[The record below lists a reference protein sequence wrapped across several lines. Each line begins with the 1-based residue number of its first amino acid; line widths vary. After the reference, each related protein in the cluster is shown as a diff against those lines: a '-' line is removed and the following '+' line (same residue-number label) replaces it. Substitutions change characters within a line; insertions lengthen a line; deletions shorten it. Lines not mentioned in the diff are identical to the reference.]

1 MKMGDQS
8 LNETRNFKSNTDNLC
23 IQTSKSS
30 DKFLTKRQRSEEK
43 SSNQCGILLYI
54 FLL

>member
-23 IQTSKSS
+23 TQTSKSS
-30 DKFLTKRQRSEEK
+30 DKFLTERQRSEEK
-43 SSNQCGILLYI
+43 SSNQCGI
-54 FLL
+54 